1 MDYFDEYV
9 NAFEHGFDD
18 DDFDEFEE
26 DQDFQTFDFYP
37 DLAQRDPFGRDRFD
51 RDRFDRDRFDRDR
64 FDRDRFRPIG
74 ERRRVR
80 CCVYRNRNTGR
91 IRRVCQD
98 RDRRCAGRLGRN
110 WVLVSSFTARNCNR
124 CI

>member
-1 MDYFDEYV
+1 MDYMDDYV
-9 NAFEHGFDD
+9 NAFDHEFDD
-18 DDFDEFEE
+18 DDFDGFED
-26 DQDFQTFDFYP
+26 DQDFQTFDYPFYP
-37 DLAQRDPFGRDRFD
+37 DLAQRDPFGRDRFG
-51 RDRFDRDRFDRDR
+51 RDH

-74 ERRRVR
+74 DRRRVR

-98 RDRRCAGRLGRN
+98 RNRRCAGRLGRN
-110 WVLVSSFTARNCNR
+110 WVLIRSFTANNCNR

>member
-37 DLAQRDPFGRDRFD
+37 DLAQRDPFG